1 MDLQANPGAARE
13 GGEGVP
19 AEAPISV
26 VTTGASDDFASV
38 SQAARAL
45 AQARRKRPETSTVDT
60 TGADARISP
69 TAADEQRV
77 VELTTDQPRRSAEA
91 SAEAGGAQGYRLYG

>member
-1 MDLQANPGAARE
+1 MDSQTNPGAARE

-38 SQAARAL
+38 SQAARAC
-45 AQARRKRPETSTVDT
+45 ASATETARDIDGRHDRRRRP
-60 TGADARISP
+60 
-69 TAADEQRV
+69 
-77 VELTTDQPRRSAEA
+77 DQPYRS
-91 SAEAGGAQGYRLYG
+91 R